1 MDFVAFNTH
10 LPHNTHNTHNTHTH
24 THRHTHTHTHTHTLA
39 FESTKRFPAQESV
52 LTAFSFPSL
61 GRLV

>member
-10 LPHNTHNTHNTHTH
+10 LPHNTHNTHN
-24 THRHTHTHTHTHTLA
+24 THTHTHTHTLA